1 MGTVLTHVDRRTDM
15 AVAMHDIR
23 LALFWAITQ
32 PLVVISYR
40 RFGTT
45 YRFHPE
51 RLRIRKMEMEPI
63 GCPETSLRNYHY
75 LLRNDPEERSYH
87 D

>member
-1 MGTVLTHVDRRTDM
+1 MDIRPVGAVLMHVDRRTDM

-23 LALFWAITQ
+23 LALFWAFTQ
-32 PLVVISYR
+32 ILMVIAYR

-45 YRFHPE
+45 YRSHPE
-51 RLRIRKMEMEPI
+51 RPGIRKMEMGPI

-75 LLRNDPEERSYH
+75 SLRNGPE
-87 D
+87 